1 MTALLAFLTS
11 TFGQWLI
18 GAGAVIATV
27 LAGYAKGHM
36 NGAAAERQKQ
46 AAKDAE
52 RYAKDLRD
60 LEDAA
65 RAGAAVHP
73 DDSLQLDPFN
83 RDNR

>member
-11 TFGQWLI
+11 SLGQWLI

-46 AAKDAE
+46 SAKERDA
-52 RYAKDLRD
+52 YAKDLRD

-65 RAGAAVHP
+65 RAGAAI
-73 DDSLQLDPFN
+73 DDSGMQHDPYN
-83 RDNR
+83 RDKR